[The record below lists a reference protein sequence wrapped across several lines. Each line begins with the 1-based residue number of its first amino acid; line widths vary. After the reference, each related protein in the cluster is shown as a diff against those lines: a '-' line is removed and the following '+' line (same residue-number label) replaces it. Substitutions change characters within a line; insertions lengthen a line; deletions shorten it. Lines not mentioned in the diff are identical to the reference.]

1 MKEISEEIKLTLA
14 LLKYQIENASI
25 MKGELSAL
33 HSEVNS
39 LSMEESRISEQLLAL
54 RDANEMLLAKANNF
68 ESENNSLKE
77 AIDLMR
83 IELKI
88 DII

>member
-68 ESENNSLKE
+68 ELENNSLKE